1 MANSQTAHRVN
12 EKTTKKIYRWPGI
25 FLVDLEMCQIAWKVP
40 KYTEKFSD
48 SFNRGRKETI
58 GKVFRWPGK
67 FPDGLDKFQ
76 MAYTI
81 SRWPGKFPDGLAVTR
96 WLG

>member
-1 MANSQTAHRVN
+1 M
-12 EKTTKKIYRWPGI
+12 
-25 FLVDLEMCQIAWKVP
+25 FLDDLEICQIACKVP
-40 KYTEKFSD
+40 KYTGKFSD

-67 FPDGLDKFQ
+67 FPDGLDNFQ